1 MNSQLTK
8 LFLSSTFI
16 FALAA
21 CNHNDSDKKVQPKM
35 NMAPV
40 AKTLSVITQTDTAVM
55 EQLMATDAD
64 GDNLT
69 FILVT
74 EPSRGV
80 VELAANG
87 SFTYIPNSE
96 VTGSDIFEYSVT
108 DGVNPAVTAMV
119 NINIEVLEVMFSSYS
134 RAAFEQMATDKPLAV
149 NGREFIQDVSL
160 STAYDD
166 LLIQQ

>member
-8 LFLSSTFI
+8 LVLGSTLI
-16 FALAA
+16 FVLAA
-21 CNHNDSDKKVQPKM
+21 CNDNDNDKKEQPKM

-40 AKTLSVITQTDTAVM
+40 VKALSVITQTDTAVM

-69 FILVT
+69 FNLVT
-74 EPSRGV
+74 EPSQGV
-80 VELAANG
+80 LELAANG
-87 SFTYIPNSE
+87 SFTYTPNSE
-96 VTGSDIFEYSVT
+96 VTGMDSFEFSVS
-108 DGVNPAVTAMV
+108 DGVNPAVTAVV
-119 NINIEVLEVMFSSYS
+119 NIDIEVLEVMFSSYS
-134 RAAFEQMATDKPLAV
+134 RAAFEQMPTDKPLAV

-166 LLIQQ
+166 LLIQE